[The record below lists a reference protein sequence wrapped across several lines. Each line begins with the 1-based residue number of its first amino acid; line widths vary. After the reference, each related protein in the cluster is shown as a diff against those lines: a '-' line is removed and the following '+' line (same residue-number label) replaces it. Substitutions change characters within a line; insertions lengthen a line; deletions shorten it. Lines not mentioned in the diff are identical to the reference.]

1 MIFYSLIIR
10 YGLVRVFVCVFGT
23 IFDSSTLIIVLQM
36 FSGGIRS
43 ETARQRIDMS
53 GYLSL
58 YTPALDWMMEALADR
73 ASDVLLDEILMQC
86 QEKKNK

>member
-1 MIFYSLIIR
+1 
-10 YGLVRVFVCVFGT
+10 
-23 IFDSSTLIIVLQM
+23 M

-43 ETARQRIDMS
+43 EIARQRIDMA

-58 YTPALDWMMEALADR
+58 YTPALDWMMQALAGQG
-73 ASDVLLDEILMQC
+73 SDILLDEILMQC

>member
-1 MIFYSLIIR
+1 
-10 YGLVRVFVCVFGT
+10 
-23 IFDSSTLIIVLQM
+23 M

-43 ETARQRIDMS
+43 EIARQRIDMT

-58 YTPALDWMMEALADR
+58 YTPALDWMMQALASR
-73 ASDVLLDEILMQC
+73 GSDILLDEILAQC